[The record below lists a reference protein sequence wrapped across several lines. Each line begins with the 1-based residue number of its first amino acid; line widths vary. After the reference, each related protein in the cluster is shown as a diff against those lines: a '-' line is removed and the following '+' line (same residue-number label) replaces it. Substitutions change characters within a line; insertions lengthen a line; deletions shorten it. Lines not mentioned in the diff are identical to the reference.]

1 MHERER
7 GVCAVRFR
15 LFLGLLLPIV
25 ALVPSHS
32 LPSVA
37 AWETHAVA
45 SGTYTDVHYGF
56 SIVLPD
62 GWTLQPDDS
71 NLPDKPFYLV
81 TFGLQAEPR
90 GSVDIVVWKAKADDT
105 LDRLGQDE
113 ADNQLMLPY
122 VTQTIGTQ
130 NAPIQVSGV
139 AARRF
144 EYLGQS
150 RIAGKPFGLPFHT
163 ARVLTLVDGLVITIT
178 VNLPTVLWDGDPSV
192 PQGIFD
198 SFSISVS
205 SMIAR
210 AVERADV

>member
-1 MHERER
+1 MRP
-7 GVCAVRFR
+7 R
-15 LFLGLLLPIV
+15 LFLGLLLLIV
-25 ALVPSHS
+25 ALVPSRS

-37 AWETHAVA
+37 AWETHAVE
-45 SGTYTDVHYGF
+45 SGTYTDARYGF
-56 SIVLPD
+56 SIALPQ

-81 TFGLQAEPR
+81 IFGRQAEPR
-90 GSVDIVVWKAKADDT
+90 GNVDIVVWHAQGDDT

-113 ADNQLMLPY
+113 ADNQQMLPY

-130 NAPIQVSGV
+130 NAPTQVRGV

-150 RIAGKPFGLPFHT
+150 SIAGKPFGLPFHT
-163 ARVLTLVDGLVITIT
+163 ARVLMLVNGLVITIT

-192 PQGIFD
+192 PQGLFD
-198 SFSISVS
+198 SFSIP
-205 SMIAR
+205 IASTLAR
-210 AVERADV
+210 TVERANI